1 MPSNR
6 PETLP
11 FRLIIASSI
20 LFSLTV
26 LGMVAAA
33 FAPPESELTNFF
45 DRYALKLLGGEVL
58 AIVGFVILAMVSDR
72 PSEPTDGSRSPDNR
86 TPDSSDP
93 ESLTQFGSN
102 D

>member
-6 PETLP
+6 PESLP

-33 FAPPESELTNFF
+33 FAPPESGLTQFF
-45 DRYALKLLGGEVL
+45 DRYSLKLLGGEVL
-58 AIVGFVILAMVSDR
+58 AIMAFVVLAMASDR
-72 PSEPTDGSRSPDNR
+72 PTSECEEPHSTSQLPTD
-86 TPDSSDP
+86 SSN
-93 ESLTQFGSN
+93 E
-102 D
+102 